1 MTARISV
8 GLATAGHYIVHAGH
22 RWQVTA
28 ARTDPSGA
36 TQLTL
41 IRTVIL
47 PPDQMTA
54 TWLTSQPV
62 TLTGDQGFC
71 GHCGRSLGHGLGD
84 NAHQFRD
91 VTERYACPDSG
102 DARHHPRLLAPP
114 APPPASLTYAQ
125 EQAGGQLADTLGEA
139 IAAARAA
146 GLAPEAIRSTFDGV
160 MSVQP
165 EMET

>member
-1 MTARISV
+1 MTARIAPD
-8 GLATAGHYIVHAGH
+8 LATTGHFIVHDGH
-22 RWQVTA
+22 RWQITD
-28 ARTDPSGA
+28 ARTVASGA
-36 TQLTL
+36 TQLAL
-41 IRTVIL
+41 IRTLIV

-62 TLTGDQGFC
+62 TLTGDQGVC
-71 GHCGRSLGHGLGD
+71 GWCGRSLAHGLD
-84 NAHQFRD
+84 EETHRFRD
-91 VTERYACPDSG
+91 VTGRYFCPASD
-102 DARHHPRLLAPP
+102 DALHHPRMIPNP
-114 APPPASLTYAQ
+114 AASPAGLTYGQ
-125 EQAGGQLADTLGEA
+125 EQAGGQLADTLAEA